1 MSGHRN
7 FNELLAKMSPERCA
21 RIKNE
26 ADNLHR
32 DYVLAQIRQQVGFT
46 QAQVAQRLGVSQPT
60 YAECER
66 GSNMR
71 IGTLQKIVAALGG
84 ELSFRV
90 VIDGCDYK
98 LQMPQSV

>member
-7 FNELLAKMSPERCA
+7 FNELLSKMTPERRS
-21 RIKNE
+21 RIKAE
-26 ADNLHR
+26 ADDLHR

-46 QAQVAQRLGVSQPT
+46 QSEVAQRLGVSQPT

-71 IGTLQKIVAALGG
+71 IGTLQKIVSALGG
-84 ELSFRV
+84 ELSLRV
-90 VIDGCDYK
+90 VIDGRDYN
-98 LQMPQSV
+98 LQMPQLA

>member
-7 FNELLAKMSPERCA
+7 FNELLTKMSTERRS
-21 RIKNE
+21 RIRKE
-26 ADNLHR
+26 ADTLHR
-32 DYVLAQIRQQVGFT
+32 DYVLAQIRQQVGIT
-46 QAQVAQRLGVSQPT
+46 QAEVAQRLGVSQPT

-84 ELSFRV
+84 ELSFHV
-90 VIDGCDYK
+90 AIDGRDYN
-98 LQMPQSV
+98 LQIP

>member
-1 MSGHRN
+1 
-7 FNELLAKMSPERCA
+7 MSPERRA

-46 QAQVAQRLGVSQPT
+46 QAQVAQRLGISQPT

-90 VIDGCDYK
+90 AIDGCDYN
-98 LQMPQSV
+98 LQMPHAGSMH

>member
-7 FNELLAKMSPERCA
+7 FQELVAKMSPERRA
-21 RIKNE
+21 RIQAE
-26 ADNLHR
+26 ADELHR
-32 DYVLAQIRQQVGFT
+32 EYVLSQIRQQVGFT
-46 QAQVAQRLGVSQPT
+46 QAEVAERLGVSQPT

-66 GSNMR
+66 GNNMR

-84 ELSFRV
+84 ELSFHV
-90 VIDGCDYK
+90 LIGGHDYS

>member
-7 FNELLAKMSPERCA
+7 FKELLLKMSPERRT

-26 ADNLHR
+26 ADDLHR
-32 DYVLAQIRQQVGFT
+32 EYVLSQIRQQVGFT
-46 QAQVAQRLGVSQPT
+46 QADVAQRLGISQPT

-71 IGTLQKIVAALGG
+71 VGTLQKIVAALGG

-90 VIDGCDYK
+90 VIDGCDYN
-98 LQMPQSV
+98 LQMPRQG